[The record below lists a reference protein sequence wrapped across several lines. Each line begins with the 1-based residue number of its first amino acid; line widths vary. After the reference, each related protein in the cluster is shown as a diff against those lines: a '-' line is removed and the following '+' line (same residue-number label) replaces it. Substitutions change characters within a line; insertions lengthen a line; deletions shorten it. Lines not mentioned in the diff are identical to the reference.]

1 MSRSARRLAGGLA
14 SWAIVLPLASSCVT
28 GTLSRERPQLAPAAG
43 ALDGLVPGEA
53 DLDACLAALGAPL
66 IVREDRDQQVL
77 LWGWREL
84 RGWSLRASISLVR
97 GANTNFSFAND
108 QDDLQAVMGV
118 FDGDWRLILVRRGR
132 LADLQQRWL
141 PRVPGAPVRR
151 ES

>member
-1 MSRSARRLAGGLA
+1 MILSVRTLAARIAP
-14 SWAIVLPLASSCVT
+14 WAIALPLASSCVT
-28 GTLSRERPQLAPAAG
+28 GTLSRERSQLAPAPG
-43 ALDGLVPGEA
+43 AVEGLVPGEA
-53 DLDACLAALGAPL
+53 DLGACLAALGAPL

-97 GANTNFSFAND
+97 GASTNFSFAND
-108 QDDLQAVMGV
+108 QDDLQAIMGV
-118 FDGDWRLILVRRGR
+118 FDADWRLVLVRRGR